1 MNFKRLLTS
10 GNACQEALDCF
21 DVKMPISSRFHAM
34 VHDNTQRV
42 RAYVLKP
49 EIAAYI
55 SHIAILCIVLLRHG
69 HPEVGGNLDIIA

>member
-10 GNACQEALDCF
+10 GNTCREAFNCF
-21 DVKMPISSRFHAM
+21 EVKMPISSNFQTI
-34 VHDNTQRV
+34 VIENLQSV
-42 RAYVLKP
+42 RAYWLKS

>member
-10 GNACQEALDCF
+10 GNACREALDCF
-21 DVKMPISSRFHAM
+21 DVKMPISSMFHAIILG
-34 VHDNTQRV
+34 NLQGV
-42 RAYVLKP
+42 RTYLLKP

-55 SHIAILCIVLLRHG
+55 THVAILCIVLLRHG